1 MLVDPFLM
9 LSINDG
15 GENDKGQEEE
25 QGSEHAYFPSY
36 TVGSSSNSQEWSS
49 KDRIDT

>member
-25 QGSEHAYFPSY
+25 QGSEH
-36 TVGSSSNSQEWSS
+36 
-49 KDRIDT
+49 D